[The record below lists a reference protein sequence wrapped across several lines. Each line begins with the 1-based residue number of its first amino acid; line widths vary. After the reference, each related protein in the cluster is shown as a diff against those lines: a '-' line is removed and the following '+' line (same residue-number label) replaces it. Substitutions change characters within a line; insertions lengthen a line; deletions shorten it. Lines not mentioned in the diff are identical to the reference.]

1 MDQILVRLTR
11 EVYFFFL
18 NRYSDY
24 NQIVVDPTDQEK
36 TAFTSPFVKKI
47 MDLFKKIMDIFYK
60 KIKIGQLFLNFL
72 KIINKVN
79 N

>member
-1 MDQILVRLTR
+1 MDQMLVRLTR

-47 MDLFKKIMDIFYK
+47 MDIFYK